1 MGKLKFDDYRI
12 EGLPELEWGDK
23 VTSHVLECPA
33 CGSHNIFYSG
43 TPADPEE
50 ILGEAVRCGDCGWL
64 TDYYEMHKQAQKGGE
79 R

>member
-1 MGKLKFDDYRI
+1 MSKNKLRYDNYCV
-12 EGLPELEWGDK
+12 EGLPELVWGSK
-23 VTSHVLECPA
+23 VTKTLECPE
-33 CGSHNIFYSG
+33 CGSHNIYYSG

-64 TDYYEMHKQAQKGGE
+64 TDYYEMFKQAK